1 MPCSNRSRRD
11 SIKNIRWHPTNQRK
25 KSMKTFTV
33 TLIIK
38 TKDDINHVVD
48 CIQDGMDG
56 MEWPKEEGIQT
67 IYIREGSKQI
77 TGEQ

>member
-1 MPCSNRSRRD
+1 
-11 SIKNIRWHPTNQRK
+11 
-25 KSMKTFTV
+25 MKTFTV